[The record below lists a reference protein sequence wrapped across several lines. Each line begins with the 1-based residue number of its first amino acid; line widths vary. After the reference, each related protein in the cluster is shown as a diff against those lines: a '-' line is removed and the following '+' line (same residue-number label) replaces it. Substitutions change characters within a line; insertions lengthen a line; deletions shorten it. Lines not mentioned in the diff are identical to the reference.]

1 MLTLGIYN
9 VDFTRSNTYEINYW
23 KMFDIIVTMRY
34 NNIKQSLE
42 GSLWTLKKS
51 YSERII
57 YLHGKIF

>member
-23 KMFDIIVTMRY
+23 KMFDNIVTMRY
-34 NNIKQSLE
+34 NIIKHSLE
-42 GSLWTLKKS
+42 GSLWILKKN